1 MNSLKVG
8 FGRVVTTP
16 MMGIPIAGYFIDRFA
31 DGVLDDLEAN
41 AVCVEAGGNKAVMIS
56 VDHCGLVKEILDP
69 IRRKIAEKT
78 GIPYEGVYIH
88 STHTHTGPI
97 LQPDKC
103 DNELIARYREF
114 MTDRLTDVAAFA
126 MEDLKPAKMGTGVG
140 TAPHI
145 AFIRRYVMKDGS
157 VRTNPGVNNPEID
170 HMLGSVDERVNVIR
184 FDREGADTVVIVN
197 FGDHPDTVGG
207 NKISGDWPGF
217 LRRTVEKALDNT
229 KCIFLNGAQGDV
241 NHVNVAPAGGDLN
254 DMFMDFDDVSRGY
267 GHARHMGRVVAG
279 AVLSVFDKVEYRDVD
294 TVKFLQNDLEI
305 PSNMPNEKDD
315 FDLATAHKYADL
327 HTSGRDCD
335 IPYKGMM
342 LTTVCAE
349 ALRMC
354 NLEHGPASF
363 PTYITGLRIG
373 DVAFVGIPGEPFT
386 GIGTALKETEGW
398 KMVCP
403 TCNTNAKEGY
413 FPMKDCYDEG
423 GYEARGSKFKEGVA
437 EFMIE
442 NGKKVLDQL
451 K

>member
-229 KCIFLNGAQGDV
+229 KCIFFNGAQGDV

-267 GHARHMGRVVAG
+267 GHSRHIGNVMAG
-279 AVLSVFDKVEYRDVD
+279 AVLSVYDKVKFTDVANINFAEKIID
-294 TVKFLQNDLEI
+294 V
-305 PSNMPNEKDD
+305 PSNMPDPKDIPEAKYINE
-315 FDLATAHKYADL
+315 L
-327 HTSGRDCD
+327 HTTGRDAEL
-335 IPYKGMM
+335 PYKGMM
-342 LTTVCAE
+342 LTTKVAE
-349 ALRMC
+349 AARMLR
-354 NLEHGPASF
+354 LEHGPASF
-363 PTYITGLRIG
+363 KMVLSALSIG
-373 DVAFVGIPGEPFT
+373 GVVFLGVPGEPFT
-386 GIGTALKETEGW
+386 GIGRGLKEAEGW
-398 KMVCP
+398 ELVCP
-403 TCNTNAKEGY
+403 CCLVNGDDGY
-413 FPMKDCYDEG
+413 FPMQEAYDEG
-423 GYEARGSKFKEGVA
+423 GYETGTSRFKAGVA
-437 EFMIE
+437 ELLIAE
-442 NGKKVLDQL
+442 GKKLADSI